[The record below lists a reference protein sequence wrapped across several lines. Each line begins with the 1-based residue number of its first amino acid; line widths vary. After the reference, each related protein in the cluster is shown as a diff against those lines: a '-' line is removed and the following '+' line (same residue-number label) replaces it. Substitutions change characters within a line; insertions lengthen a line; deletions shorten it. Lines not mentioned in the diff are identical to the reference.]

1 MTRKIFDIS
10 IRLENLPKAG
20 RPVGIFMITS
30 CDDGGV
36 ALNRRYRYT
45 DAKSWIH
52 GYILTGL

>member
-30 CDDGGV
+30 CDDWII
-36 ALNRRYRYT
+36 LNRRYRYT
-45 DAKSWIH
+45 DAKNWIH
-52 GYILTGL
+52 AYIMTGL